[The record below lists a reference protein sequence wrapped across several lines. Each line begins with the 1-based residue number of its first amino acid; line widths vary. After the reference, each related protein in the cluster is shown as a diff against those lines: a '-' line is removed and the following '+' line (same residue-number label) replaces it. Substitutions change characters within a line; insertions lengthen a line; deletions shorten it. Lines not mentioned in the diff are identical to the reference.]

1 MKIVI
6 DAMGGDHAPFVTVQG
21 AVEAVKNYDVNII
34 LAGNQPMIE
43 NELQKYD
50 YPKDKIEIIHCSEE
64 ITNEDKPVVSIRKKK
79 DSSMVV
85 GLKLVKDK
93 KADAIISAG
102 NSGALLAGG
111 LLVLGRIKGIDR
123 PALAPVYPTTK
134 GISVLIDA
142 GANADCKPKNFL
154 EFGVMGSIYAEKILG
169 IEKPK
174 VCTVNIGIEEEK
186 GNELVKEA
194 HELCKEGP
202 FNFHGNVEA
211 RDIPSGYADVI
222 VCDGFTGN
230 VILKLTEGLASSIFG
245 LLKEEFVKTTVR
257 KLGALLLKSGLKDF
271 KKRFDYTEY
280 GGAPFLGVNGV
291 LIKAHGSSDGNAIKN
306 AVRQAIKFVNNN
318 VIEDIAS
325 EINKLGDDILE

>member
-6 DAMGGDHAPFVTVQG
+6 DAMGGDNAPYVTVEG

-34 LAGNQPMIE
+34 LTGNQPMIE
-43 NELQKYD
+43 NELSKYE
-50 YPKDKIEIIHCSEE
+50 YPKEKIEIIHCSEQV
-64 ITNEDKPVVSIRKKK
+64 TNEDKPVISIRKKK

-154 EFGVMGSIYAEKILG
+154 EFGLMGSIYAEKVLNIK
-169 IEKPK
+169 KPK
-174 VCTVNIGIEEEK
+174 VCTVNIGIEDEK
-186 GNELVKEA
+186 GNELVKAA
-194 HELCKEGP
+194 HNLCKEGP
-202 FNFHGNVEA
+202 FNFQGNVEA

-230 VILKLTEGLASSIFG
+230 VILKLTEGLATSIFR
-245 LLKEEFVKTTVR
+245 LLKEEFVKNIFR
-257 KLGALLLKSGLKDF
+257 KIGALLLKSGLKDF

-280 GGAPFLGVNGV
+280 GGAPFLGVNGI

-306 AVRQAIKFVNNN
+306 AVRQAIKFVDNN
-318 VIEDIAS
+318 VIEDIAK
-325 EINKLGDDILE
+325 EITNLEVDPIE

>member
-6 DAMGGDHAPFVTVQG
+6 DAMGGDNAPFVTVAG
-21 AVEAVKNYDVNII
+21 AIESVKDFNINII
-34 LAGNQPMIE
+34 LTGNQPMIE
-43 NELQKYD
+43 VELAKYD

-64 ITNEDKPVVSIRKKK
+64 ITNEDKPVIAIRKKK

-85 GLKLVKDK
+85 GLKLVKEK

-111 LLVLGRIKGIDR
+111 LLVLGRIKGVDR

-134 GISVLIDA
+134 GISVLIDG
-142 GANADCKPKNFL
+142 GANADCKARNFL
-154 EFGVMGSIYAEKILG
+154 EFGIMGSIYAQKVLNIDN
-169 IEKPK
+169 PK

-186 GNELVKEA
+186 GSEVVKDA
-194 HELCKEGP
+194 YKLCSNGP
-202 FNFHGNVEA
+202 FNFGGNVEA

-245 LLKEEFVKTTVR
+245 LLKEEFVKNTLR
-257 KLGALLLKSGLKDF
+257 KFGALLLKSGLKDF

-291 LIKAHGSSDGNAIKN
+291 LIKAHGSSDSKAIKN
-306 AVRQAIKFVNNN
+306 AVRQSIKFLENN
-318 VIEDIAS
+318 IIDDIKN
-325 EINKLGDDILE
+325 EITILGDETVE